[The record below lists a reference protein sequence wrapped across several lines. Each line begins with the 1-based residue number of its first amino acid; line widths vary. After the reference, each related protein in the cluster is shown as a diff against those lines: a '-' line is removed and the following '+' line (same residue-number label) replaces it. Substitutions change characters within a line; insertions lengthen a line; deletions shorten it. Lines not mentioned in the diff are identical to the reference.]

1 MRKQIKFAAFF
12 LSLSV
17 LFAGCNGK
25 TEITVEN
32 DIPNDETTEV
42 ADGEIQYDA
51 DLKYNTYFEK
61 NVLTPSDDDS
71 DKNES
76 DLNSDSKE
84 NSNKDETQTNT
95 SSEYYLEKGNP
106 DSNPNLSFNYDE
118 VDTKGLSEKTLT
130 MFAPCAIYLK
140 DGDTSNG
147 DILSSKNRLDILAF
161 SYDFPF
167 YANATE
173 FVHGCEPDKG
183 IMNQSRIKYEDWEYL
198 MREVLKEEH
207 PEKVL
212 DTLNEKSTEVNVYL
226 NPDDN
231 YVYLELGSLGW
242 EDSARVREVK
252 REGDAYIITYDLYWG
267 SYYPTGVTEVTIA
280 ESDNKYG
287 YSLVS
292 IELNMR
298 IGNI

>member
-1 MRKQIKFAAFF
+1 MRKQIKFVTLF
-12 LSLSV
+12 LSLSI

-32 DIPNDETTEV
+32 DIPSEEPTEV
-42 ADGEIQYDA
+42 AEGEIQYDA

-61 NVLTPSDDDS
+61 NVSTPSDDG
-71 DKNES
+71 
-76 DLNSDSKE
+76 
-84 NSNKDETQTNT
+84 SNKSESGSNSASKDYETNINT
-95 SSEYYLEKGNP
+95 ASDYYLEKGNP

-140 DGDTSNG
+140 DTDTANG
-147 DILSSKNRLDILAF
+147 DILSSKKRLEVLSF

-173 FVHGCEPDKG
+173 FVHDCEPDKG

-212 DTLNEKSTEVNVYL
+212 NELNEKSTEVNVYL

-242 EDSARVREVK
+242 ENSARVREVK
-252 REGDAYIITYDLYWG
+252 KEGDAYIITYDLYWG

-280 ESDNKYG
+280 ESNNKYG

-292 IELNMR
+292 VKVIEEYEW
-298 IGNI
+298 